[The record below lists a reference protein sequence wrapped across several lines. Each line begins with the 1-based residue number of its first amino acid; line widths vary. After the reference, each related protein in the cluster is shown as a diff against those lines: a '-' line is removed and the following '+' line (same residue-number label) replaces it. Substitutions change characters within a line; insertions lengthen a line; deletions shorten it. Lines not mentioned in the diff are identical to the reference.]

1 MASVPAVSSESSN
14 AVPTAPGRGRFGYL
28 IFAVCATLYLLP
40 FMRIMLSMLDEGILV
55 EGAVRVAH
63 GQLFARDFFEIM
75 GPGTFYWLAAFFKVF
90 GVTFLATR
98 ICLFVSSLG
107 TGLLIYFLTRRISQ
121 RFRSLPC
128 LLVAG
133 TYFGLVW
140 PAISHHVDSNF
151 FGLLSVACMVLWH
164 DRRNTL
170 LLLAAGALAGITTC
184 ILQPK
189 GGLLLIAF
197 LIWLAIERWRNRV
210 SLPSLGLVIASYSS
224 VIGAV
229 VVYFW
234 SKGALSDLAFATV
247 LHNLRFYGPMNVVP
261 YASGIVENY
270 WDHRAIF
277 SPGMYWTVPLA
288 AICFVPFLFS
298 AALPGVSLVLAAVNR
313 RAMLSPILMLYGLC
327 GAALWLSE
335 YHRKDISHLVMGS
348 PLLVILCVHF
358 LAEFRNR
365 AADFALQSLLICA
378 TSLSMLNLLL
388 TFYTHP
394 TQTRVGT
401 VAMYRRDPTLT
412 YIDEHVKPGTEI
424 FIYPFLTIDYFLTA
438 TEDPTRFSGLTYR
451 YNTPEQYLEAMK
463 VLEERKVPYVVWD
476 TTYFDRVLPK
486 AFPSLPRF
494 PKSDYIMEPYL
505 ESHYKVV
512 WENEGVVF
520 MERKA
525 VPQAR

>member
-1 MASVPAVSSESSN
+1 MSAASASPIQETTAVK
-14 AVPTAPGRGRFGYL
+14 APTRAYLGYG
-28 IFAVCATLYLLP
+28 IFVVCAGLYLLP
-40 FMRIMLSMLDEGILV
+40 FMRIMLSMLDEGILI

-63 GQLFARDFFEIM
+63 GQLYARDFFEIM

-107 TGLLIYFLTRRISQ
+107 TGVLIYFLTRRVSE

-170 LLLAAGALAGITTC
+170 LLLAAGVLAGITTC

-197 LIWLAIERWRNRV
+197 VAWLAIECWRKRA
-210 SLPSLGLVIASYSS
+210 SLASLGLVAASYSS
-224 VIGAV
+224 VIGCV

-234 SKGALSDLAFATV
+234 SKGALYDLAFATV
-247 LHNLRFYGPMNVVP
+247 LHNLRYYGPMNVVP
-261 YASGIVENY
+261 YASGMVENY
-270 WDHRAIF
+270 WNHRAIF
-277 SPGMYWTVPLA
+277 SPGMYWTIPLA
-288 AICFVPFLFS
+288 AICFVPFLFT
-298 AALPGVSLVLAAVNR
+298 AALPGIAIVLAALNR
-313 RAMLSPILMLYGLC
+313 RAMLTPILMLYGLC

-348 PLLVILCVHF
+348 PLLIILCIHF
-358 LAEFRNR
+358 IAERRSKLAHYTLQ
-365 AADFALQSLLICA
+365 ALLACA
-378 TSLSMLNLLL
+378 GCLALLNLML
-388 TFYTHP
+388 TFYAHP

-401 VAMYRRDPTLT
+401 IAMYRVDPVLK
-412 YIDEHVKPGTEI
+412 YIQDYVKPGERI
-424 FIYPFLTIDYFLTA
+424 FIYPFYPIDYFLTE
-438 TEDPTRFSGLTYR
+438 TENPTRYTGFAYHYT
-451 YNTPEQYLEAMK
+451 TIEQFNEAVQSLEQSK
-463 VLEERKVPYVVWD
+463 TRYVVWD
-476 TTYFDRVLPK
+476 RTEFDRLGPT
-486 AFPSLPRF
+486 AFPSLPRTL
-494 PKSDYIMEPYL
+494 KSDYIIEPYL

-512 WENEGVVF
+512 WESEGTVF
-520 MERKA
+520 MERLEK
-525 VPQAR
+525 